1 MTSISQGAMPW
12 ASSPVPNA
20 RTTIAEAMT
29 PSPHTIGRQQKLS
42 LAHDMMRTH
51 GLRHLPVLEG
61 GRLVGVLSQRDLYFV
76 EAIAGVERTV
86 ESVSEAMAT
95 EVYAVA
101 PGDLVADVA
110 RTMGEHKYGC
120 AIVVDRGHVVG
131 IFTATDA
138 LALLARA
145 TS

>member
-1 MTSISQGAMPW
+1 
-12 ASSPVPNA
+12 
-20 RTTIAEAMT
+20 
-29 PSPHTIGRQQKLS
+29 
-42 LAHDMMRTH
+42 
-51 GLRHLPVLEG
+51 
-61 GRLVGVLSQRDLYFV
+61 
-76 EAIAGVERTV
+76 
-86 ESVSEAMAT
+86 MAT

-110 RTMGEHKYGC
+110 STMGERKYGC